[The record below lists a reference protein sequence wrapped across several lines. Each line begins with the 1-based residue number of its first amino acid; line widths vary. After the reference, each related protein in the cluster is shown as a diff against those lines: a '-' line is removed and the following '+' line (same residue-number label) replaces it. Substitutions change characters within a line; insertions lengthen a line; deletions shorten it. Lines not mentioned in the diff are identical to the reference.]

1 MENEEQ
7 HQYQNHQNNHNSSM
21 NGRGQ
26 NGNNNNYSW
35 DFWEL
40 GTNSWSNNNNNNNS
54 YTTSEDN
61 NNNNN
66 TARTTTTA
74 TMFLNNP
81 TSSHSQTQHM
91 YQHDNPNFNYHNHHH
106 HHHHQQHQHQLHHSL
121 YTGGG
126 SNLHPDPHLTCL
138 KLGKRQY
145 FEDVNNGGPTVM
157 GDRHVSGFPM
167 GLMKRGRSYDGVD
180 VAVLGGGPSSSSLSA
195 IGVGLIGSS
204 TVVVPRC
211 QVEGC
216 HIALIHAKDYH
227 RRHKVCEM
235 HSKAPK
241 VVVLGIEQRFCQ
253 QCSRF
258 HVISEFDDSKR
269 SCRRRLAG
277 HNERRRKSSSSSDA
291 NSSRNSSS
299 QETRSTDGRISYISP
314 SNGRVHSLLSSKSNS
329 WVSPSDLSSRSS
341 AALRELIDENRAAVL
356 ARQLCLD
363 SNWHQHGL
371 DHTNHN
377 SQVEILSTVPIQ
389 NQFPGSSNWNRFQQS
404 DAHVTLDLMQTPS
417 PPFGFL
423 SSRPKTK
430 EEEEECCEIWKSLEG
445 THVV

>member
-7 HQYQNHQNNHNSSM
+7 QHQHQNHQNNHNNM

-26 NGNNNNYSW
+26 NGSSNNYSC

-40 GTNSWSNNNNNNNS
+40 GTNSWSNNNS
-54 YTTSEDN
+54 YTNTSSEDKY
-61 NNNNN
+61 NNN
-66 TARTTTTA
+66 TSRTTA
-74 TMFLNNP
+74 TMFSNNP
-81 TSSHSQTQHM
+81 TSSHSQTQHLNL
-91 YQHDNPNFNYHNHHH
+91 HTNLHPNLHYHNH
-106 HHHHQQHQHQLHHSL
+106 QQLHHSL

-180 VAVLGGGPSSSSLSA
+180 VAVLGGGPSSSSLSS

-216 HIALIHAKDYH
+216 HVALIHAKDYH

-277 HNERRRKSSSSSDA
+277 HNERRRKSSSSDA
-291 NSSRNSSS
+291 TSSRNSSS
-299 QETRSTDGRISYISP
+299 QESRSTDGRISYISP
-314 SNGRVHSLLSSKSNS
+314 TNGRVHSLLSSKSNS
-329 WVSPSDLSSRSS
+329 WVSPSDLSTRSS

-356 ARQLCLD
+356 ARQLFLD
-363 SNWHQHGL
+363 QNWHQQGM

-377 SQVEILSTVPIQ
+377 SQVEILSTVPLQ

-423 SSRPKTK
+423 SGRSKTK